1 MAKLKWRLFLHF
13 LFQFI
18 LVAASMLLV
27 ILATAITAVLF
38 LTRGQFDHNYYQTLL
53 DSVTMDTG
61 NSITELEMAEGWE
74 DRVIEN
80 DVWVQVLN
88 EDGKVIESANEPNTL
103 PTTYTPYEL
112 MVLQESQELNGYSI
126 VYYLE
131 TYYED
136 NYLFLLGYQD
146 RGNQLLQE
154 IVTSYNSEQ
163 IISGAELPKLEKLLE
178 KEKATLEIYSADNKV
193 TIAAEESTEKGTA
206 LDVFLRKVS
215 PDVFSTKQSTYIDP
229 NTDEVW
235 ALYTPNQ
242 NKTDVDLG
250 NIRDI
255 TIAFVITASIVLLIT
270 IMVAIWNGFRYGNP
284 LFIFTNWLS
293 RMGNEDYEIVLTSQ
307 EKKQVFKRNG
317 KLKRR
322 YRLYKEVFH
331 AFYEMAE
338 KLDIS
343 QKERKQLEKTREE
356 WMAGISHDLRTPLT
370 TMQGYGNLLES
381 GSYDWTKQ
389 ELMEIGKTIDDKSN
403 YMLRL
408 IEDFTLS
415 FQLKNDTA
423 DIIFENTELNSLIH
437 KVLKKY
443 KMDLTIDG
451 YTIQYKQQ
459 EKEVHLAINKRLFER
474 MLDNLIYNAINHNPV
489 GTNIEVM
496 TKRVIEQNQIKIMI
510 KDNGVGMNE
519 DTLNHLFDRYYRG
532 TNTEERIEG
541 TGLGMSIALQIAK
554 AHGGTIDVESRE
566 NEGTT
571 AIILL
576 PLSKAL

>member
-1 MAKLKWRLFLHF
+1 MAKLRWRLFLHF

-18 LVAASMLLV
+18 LVAASMLLL
-27 ILATAITAVLF
+27 ILATAIIAVLF
-38 LTRGQFDHNYYQTLL
+38 FTRGQFEHNYYQTML
-53 DSVTMDTG
+53 DSVAMDTG
-61 NSITELEMAEGWE
+61 NSMTEIEMIDSWE

-80 DVWVQVLN
+80 NVWVQIIDEN
-88 EDGKVIESANEPNTL
+88 GKVIESANQPDTL

-112 MVLQESQELNGYSI
+112 MVLQETQQLEGYSV

-131 TYYED
+131 TFYES
-136 NYLFLLGYQD
+136 NYLFLLGYED
-146 RGNQLLQE
+146 EGSQLLQE
-154 IVTSYNSEQ
+154 LTSEYSTEQ
-163 IISGAELPKLEKLLE
+163 ILSGVELTGLEQLLQNNE
-178 KEKATLEIYSADNKV
+178 GRLEIYGPDNTLKLAVGKDIEDEKV
-193 TIAAEESTEKGTA
+193 
-206 LDVFLRKVS
+206 LDVFLRKMS

-229 NTDEVW
+229 NTDELWV
-235 ALYTPNQ
+235 LYTPNQ
-242 NKTDVDLG
+242 NRTDIDLG

-255 TIAFVITASIVLLIT
+255 TIAFAITASIVLLVT
-270 IMVAIWNGFRYGNP
+270 ILVAIWNGFRYGNP

-293 RMGNEDYEIVLTSQ
+293 RMGNEDYEVVLTSQ

-343 QKERKQLEKTREE
+343 QKERKRLEKTREE

-370 TMQGYGNLLES
+370 TMQGYGNLLEN

-389 ELMEIGKTIDDKSN
+389 ELMEIGKTIDNKSN

-415 FQLKNDTA
+415 FQLKNDVA
-423 DIIFENTELNSLIH
+423 DIIFERIEINAYINTL
-437 KVLKKY
+437 LKKFE
-443 KMDLTIDG
+443 MDRTIEG
-451 YTIQYKQQ
+451 YSIYYIQP
-459 EKEVHLAINKRLFER
+459 ENGINLEINKRLFER
-474 MLDNLIYNAINHNPV
+474 MLDNLIYNAINHNPT
-489 GTNIEVM
+489 GTIIEITAV
-496 TKRVIEQNQIKIMI
+496 KVEEDNQVKIMI

-519 DTLNHLFDRYYRG
+519 DTLSHLFDRYYRG

-554 AHGGTIDVESRE
+554 AHGGSIDVESKE

-576 PLSKAL
+576 PISND

>member
-1 MAKLKWRLFLHF
+1 MAKLRWRLFLHF

-18 LVAASMLLV
+18 LVAASMLLL
-27 ILATAITAVLF
+27 ILATAIIAVLF
-38 LTRGQFDHNYYQTLL
+38 FTRGQFEHNYYQTML
-53 DSVTMDTG
+53 DSVAMDTG
-61 NSITELEMAEGWE
+61 NSMTEIEMIDGWE

-80 DVWVQVLN
+80 NVWVQIIDEN
-88 EDGKVIESANEPNTL
+88 GKVIESANQPDTL

-112 MVLQESQELNGYSI
+112 MVLQETQQLEGYSV

-131 TYYED
+131 TFYES
-136 NYLFLLGYQD
+136 NYLFLLGYED
-146 RGNQLLQE
+146 EGSQLLQE
-154 IVTSYNSEQ
+154 LTSEYSTEQ
-163 IISGAELPKLEKLLE
+163 ILSGVELTGLEQLLQNNE
-178 KEKATLEIYSADNKV
+178 GRLEIYGPDNTLKLAVGKDIEDEKV
-193 TIAAEESTEKGTA
+193 
-206 LDVFLRKVS
+206 LDVFLRKMS

-229 NTDEVW
+229 NTDELWV
-235 ALYTPNQ
+235 LYTPNQ
-242 NKTDVDLG
+242 NRTDIDLG

-255 TIAFVITASIVLLIT
+255 TIAFAITASIVLLVT
-270 IMVAIWNGFRYGNP
+270 ILVAIWNGFRYGNP

-293 RMGNEDYEIVLTSQ
+293 RMGNEDYEVVLTSQ

-343 QKERKQLEKTREE
+343 QKERKRLEKTREE

-370 TMQGYGNLLES
+370 TMQGYGNLLEN

-389 ELMEIGKTIDDKSN
+389 ELMEIGKTIDNKSN

-415 FQLKNDTA
+415 FQLKNDVA
-423 DIIFENTELNSLIH
+423 DIIFERIEINAYINTL
-437 KVLKKY
+437 LKKFE
-443 KMDLTIDG
+443 MDRTIEG
-451 YTIQYKQQ
+451 YSIYYIQP
-459 EKEVHLAINKRLFER
+459 ENGINLEINKRLFER
-474 MLDNLIYNAINHNPV
+474 MLDNLIYNAINHNPT
-489 GTNIEVM
+489 GTIIEITAV
-496 TKRVIEQNQIKIMI
+496 KVEEDNQVKIMI

-519 DTLNHLFDRYYRG
+519 DTLSHLFDRYYRG

-554 AHGGTIDVESRE
+554 AHGGSIDVESKE

-576 PLSKAL
+576 PISND